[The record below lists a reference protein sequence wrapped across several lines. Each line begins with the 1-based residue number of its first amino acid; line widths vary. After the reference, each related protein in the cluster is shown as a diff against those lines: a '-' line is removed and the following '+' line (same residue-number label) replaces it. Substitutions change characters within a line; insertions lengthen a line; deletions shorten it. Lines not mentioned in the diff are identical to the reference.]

1 MEIRKFFGKS
11 VRLTALSMAC
21 IAGLS
26 ITSCADDDLAGN
38 EAQGDRG
45 TAVSFNVSDA
55 QYGAQQAA
63 GAKAAAGMPVTRA
76 AFTDRLS
83 MQGLTP
89 EDLTTQKLPVQGG
102 DGNTCLIETT
112 VAGVNPVMQ
121 DGAQTRADITT
132 TATLGD
138 FSSMGYSGANAASIS
153 GTPDWFHNEKT
164 KKTGELYNVHYWSW
178 GGNRFARFY
187 GVYPFV
193 EPSYTKVKLSDATYA
208 GAPYVDFEVEQDVKK
223 QKDLM
228 TACSGVVQ
236 YTVRNLAPQTNLKFR
251 HALTAVRFKVGQN
264 LSWNKTINKVEIIG
278 AKSKGKYTLP
288 TDETGAG
295 AGWSNQSAPQTFT
308 LGGDGTVSV
317 STSQAV
323 NNIIMGNT
331 GDNYTFYMIPQS
343 LSGVQVKIY
352 FSDGSTPIS
361 VNLSGTWKPGTTKT
375 YALSQNTSTWQY
387 QLTVTN
393 PAAAAY
399 TANTAASYTVQSYRE
414 DPVTHVQQP
423 VKWKVVGYQESTDGG
438 TTFRTETT
446 TKPAWLTALSLEEG
460 NGGTV
465 AESGTATLTKDI
477 TDRMVAYNKVM
488 QDATPK
494 GSAGNYWNLSNPTG
508 AATVQ
513 NTANSYL
520 ISAPGYYRIPLV
532 YGNAIKGG
540 ADNPGS
546 YKTSHTGTWI
556 LTNFKDH
563 ADNDITSPYINVQ
576 NSGNPATNASIVWTD
591 QSGIVDG
598 LSVTNAGANS
608 FVNFHVPADKIKNG
622 NAVIAVKNAS
632 GTIMWS
638 WHLWFDHDD
647 VLATTPV
654 VNHQGH
660 TYNFTKQTLGFAY
673 RKWDGSTYDKAR
685 VTRVVVEQAISNGG
699 VKQRGYIDITQNPGN
714 VKEIS
719 SALYQ
724 FGRKDAMPGV
734 QTVSDGSFTPNG
746 GNNMSIQNGIQNP
759 GTFYTYG
766 SSWYNTP
773 PSGYSYN
780 NLWSMENTTTSW
792 NDNAVVKTIYDP
804 SPAGFKM
811 PAFNAFT
818 GFTTNGQNSGPM
830 NVSGV
835 WDFGWN
841 FNNRISSPDA
851 TVYFPASGCR
861 SNLDGLLY
869 IVGIYGY
876 YWSAVPSSAYDG
888 CALYF
893 NQWLVSPL
901 LNIVRSYGFSVRPS
915 QNNSIDLI
923 HSIYCLWPS
932 KPQA

>member
-1 MEIRKFFGKS
+1 MKTTKF
-11 VRLTALSMAC
+11 LLSLGIFASLGMLA
-21 IAGLS
+21 
-26 ITSCADDDLAGN
+26 SCADDDLANGGGK
-38 EAQGDRG
+38 EDGDRG
-45 TAVSFNVSDA
+45 TAVTFTVSDVQDDA
-55 QYGAQQAA
+55 QNAMFAPVA
-63 GAKAAAGMPVTRA
+63 GNTRAFSGEVTRVG
-76 AFTDRLS
+76 FTSALS

-102 DGNTCLIETT
+102 DGSTCLVETT
-112 VAGVNPVMQ
+112 VAGVNPVKHT
-121 DGAQTRADITT
+121 GAQTRANISTAITDKFSSIGYRGT
-132 TATLGD
+132 TAAG
-138 FSSMGYSGANAASIS
+138 IS
-153 GTPDWFHNEKT
+153 NTPWFHNKET
-164 KKTGELYNVHYWSW
+164 NADGTLVEDIRWAWAQPYG
-178 GGNRFARFY
+178 RFY
-187 GVYPFV
+187 GISPQVTTTYNKLTV
-193 EPSYTKVKLSDATYA
+193 SDASYTST
-208 GAPYVDFEVEQDVKK
+208 PYVEFEVEQDVKK

-228 TACSGVVQ
+228 TACSGVVH
-236 YTVRNLAPQTNLKFR
+236 YATRFVAPETNLKFR
-251 HALTAVRFKVGQN
+251 HALTAVRFKVGSN
-264 LSWNKTINKVEIIG
+264 LSWNKTITKVEIIN
-278 AKSKGKYTLP
+278 AMSRGKYTLP
-288 TDETGAG
+288 TDENGTD
-295 AGWSNQSAPQTFT
+295 AGWSDLSTPATFT
-308 LGGDGTVSV
+308 LDGVNV
-317 STSQAV
+317 STSAAMNQ
-323 NNIIMGNT
+323 IILGNT
-331 GDNYTFYMIPQS
+331 DDNYTFYMIPQS
-343 LSGVQVKIY
+343 LSGVSVKIY
-352 FSDGSTPIS
+352 FSDNTSINA
-361 VNLSGTWKPGTTKT
+361 NLSGTWKAGTTKT

-387 QLTVTN
+387 QLTVGN

-399 TANTAASYTVQSYRE
+399 TATTAASYTVQSYRT
-414 DPVTHVQQP
+414 DLATGTQQP

-438 TTFRTETT
+438 TTFGTETT
-446 TKPAWLTALSLEEG
+446 TKPAWLTALSLENG
-460 NGGTV
+460 DGGTV

-477 TDRMVAYNKVM
+477 TDRLVAYNKVM
-488 QDATPK
+488 QDAAQK

-532 YGNAIKGG
+532 YGNAIKNGS
-540 ADNPGS
+540 DNPGS
-546 YKTSHTGTWI
+546 YKTSHTGTYI

-563 ADNDITSPYINVQ
+563 ANHDITSPYINVQ

-734 QTVSDGSFTPNG
+734 LTVSNGSFNPKG
-746 GNNMSIQNGIQNP
+746 GDHMSIQNGIQHP
-759 GTFYTYG
+759 EIFYTWG
-766 SSWYNTP
+766 PSWYNNP

-780 NLWSMENTTTSW
+780 NLWSMENTTTGF

-804 SPAGFKM
+804 SPVGFKM
-811 PAFNAFT
+811 PASNAFT
-818 GFTTNGQNSGPM
+818 GFTTNGQNGGTM
-830 NVSGV
+830 NVSGD
-835 WDFGWN
+835 WDNGWN

-851 TVYFPASGCR
+851 TVYFPVSGFR
-861 SNLDGLLY
+861 SIDDGSLY
-869 IVGIYGY
+869 SVGYNGC
-876 YWSAVPSSAYDG
+876 YWSAVPYGAGFGCNLNFYRWGVDPQRDNNRSS
-888 CALYF
+888 
-893 NQWLVSPL
+893 
-901 LNIVRSYGFSVRPS
+901 GFSVRPVS
-915 QNNSIDLI
+915 E
-923 HSIYCLWPS
+923 
-932 KPQA
+932 

>member
-1 MEIRKFFGKS
+1 MKTTKF
-11 VRLTALSMAC
+11 LLSLGILASLGMLA
-21 IAGLS
+21 
-26 ITSCADDDLAGN
+26 SCADDDLANGGGK
-38 EAQGDRG
+38 EEGDRG
-45 TAVSFNVSDA
+45 TAVTFTVSDA
-55 QYGAQQAA
+55 QDDAQNAMFAPVA
-63 GAKAAAGMPVTRA
+63 GNTRAFGGEVTRVG
-76 AFTDRLS
+76 FTNALS

-102 DGNTCLIETT
+102 DGSTCLIETT
-112 VAGVNPVMQ
+112 VAGVNPVKHT
-121 DGAQTRADITT
+121 GAQTRANISTAITDKFSSIGYRGT
-132 TATLGD
+132 TAAG
-138 FSSMGYSGANAASIS
+138 IS
-153 GTPDWFHNEKT
+153 TTPWFHNKET
-164 KKTGELYNVHYWSW
+164 NADGTLVEDIRWMWAQPYG
-178 GGNRFARFY
+178 RFY
-187 GVYPFV
+187 GISPQVTTAYSKLTV
-193 EPSYTKVKLSDATYA
+193 SDASYTST
-208 GAPYVDFEVEQDVKK
+208 PYVEFEVEQDVKK

-236 YTVRNLAPQTNLKFR
+236 YATRFVAPETNLKFH
-251 HALTAVRFKVGQN
+251 HALTAVRFKVGSN
-264 LSWNKTINKVEIIG
+264 LSWNNTINKVEIIG

-295 AGWSNQSAPQTFT
+295 AGWSNQSDPQTFT

-317 STSQAV
+317 STSAAV
-323 NNIIMGNT
+323 NQIIMGNT

-343 LSGVQVKIY
+343 LSGVSVKIH
-352 FSDGSTPIS
+352 FADGSTPIS

-387 QLTVTN
+387 QLTVGN

-399 TANTAASYTVQSYRE
+399 TSTTAASYTVQSYRT
-414 DPVTHVQQP
+414 DLATGTQQP

-438 TTFRTETT
+438 TTFGTETT
-446 TKPAWLTALSLEEG
+446 TKPAWLTALSLENG
-460 NGGTV
+460 DGGTV

-477 TDRMVAYNKVM
+477 TDRLVAYNKVM
-488 QDATPK
+488 QDATQK
-494 GSAGNYWNLSNPTG
+494 GSAGNYWNLSNSTG
-508 AATVQ
+508 VATVQ

-546 YKTSHTGTWI
+546 YKTSHTGTYI

-563 ADNDITSPYINVQ
+563 ANHDITSPYINVQ
-576 NSGNPATNASIVWTD
+576 NSSDPATQASIVWTD

-632 GTIMWS
+632 GTVMWS

-685 VTRVVVEQAISNGG
+685 VTRVVVEQAVSNGG

-724 FGRKDAMPGV
+724 FGRKDAFPG
-734 QTVSDGSFTPNG
+734 TDTTPDGSFNKNG
-746 GNNMSIQNGIQNP
+746 GDHMSIQNGIQHP

-766 SSWYNTP
+766 SSWYDNP
-773 PSGYSYN
+773 PSGYSYY
-780 NLWSMENTTTSW
+780 NLWSMENTITGF

-811 PAFNAFT
+811 PASNAFT
-818 GFTTNGQNSGPM
+818 GFTTTGNYSSTPSEFNISGD
-830 NVSGV
+830 
-835 WDFGWN
+835 WDNGWN
-841 FNNRISSPDA
+841 FKGTGTH
-851 TVYFPASGCR
+851 TVYFPASGYR
-861 SNLDGLLY
+861 DSD
-869 IVGIYGY
+869 VGSLGSVGSYGF
-876 YWSAVPSSAYDG
+876 YWSAVPGNSGYG
-888 CALYF
+888 CNLGF
-893 NQWLVSPL
+893 SQWSVGPQG
-901 LNIVRSYGFSVRPS
+901 NGDRSCGFSVRPVS
-915 QNNSIDLI
+915 E
-923 HSIYCLWPS
+923 
-932 KPQA
+932 

>member
-1 MEIRKFFGKS
+1 MKTTKF
-11 VRLTALSMAC
+11 LLSLGILASLGMLA
-21 IAGLS
+21 
-26 ITSCADDDLAGN
+26 SCADDNLANDGGK
-38 EAQGDRG
+38 EDGDRG
-45 TAVSFNVSDA
+45 TAVTFTVSDA
-55 QYGAQQAA
+55 QDDAQNAMFAPVA
-63 GAKAAAGMPVTRA
+63 GNTRAFGGEVTRVG
-76 AFTDRLS
+76 FTNALS

-89 EDLTTQKLPVQGG
+89 KNLTTQKLPVQGG

-112 VAGVNPVMQ
+112 VAGVNPVKHT
-121 DGAQTRADITT
+121 GAQTRANISTAIT
-132 TATLGD
+132 D
-138 FSSMGYSGANAASIS
+138 KFSSIGYRGTSSTGIS
-153 GTPDWFHNEKT
+153 TTPWFHNKET
-164 KKTGELYNVHYWSW
+164 NANGTLVEDIRWAWAQPYG
-178 GGNRFARFY
+178 RFY
-187 GVYPFV
+187 GISPQVTTAYNKLTV
-193 EPSYTKVKLSDATYA
+193 SGASYAST
-208 GAPYVDFEVEQDVKK
+208 PYVEFEVEQDVKK

-236 YTVRNLAPQTNLKFR
+236 YATRFVAPETNLKFR
-251 HALTAVRFKVGQN
+251 HALTAVRFKVGSN

-278 AKSKGKYTLP
+278 AMSKGKYTLP

-317 STSQAV
+317 STSAAV
-323 NNIIMGNT
+323 NQIIMGNT

-343 LSGVQVKIY
+343 LSGVIVKIY
-352 FSDGSTPIS
+352 FADGSTPIS

-387 QLTVTN
+387 QLTVGN

-399 TANTAASYTVQSYRE
+399 TSTTAASYTVQSYRE

-438 TTFRTETT
+438 MIFGTETT
-446 TKPAWLTALSLEEG
+446 TKPAWLTALSLESG
-460 NGGTV
+460 DGGTV
-465 AESGTATLTKDI
+465 AESGTAILTKNI
-477 TDRMVAYNKVM
+477 TDRMGAYNKVM
-488 QDATPK
+488 QDATQK
-494 GSAGNYWNLSNPTG
+494 GSAGNYWNLSNLTG
-508 AATVQ
+508 TATVQ

-546 YKTSHTGTWI
+546 YKTSHTGTYI

-563 ADNDITSPYINVQ
+563 ANHDITSPYINVQ
-576 NSGNPATNASIVWTD
+576 NGSDPATQASIVWTD

-638 WHLWFDHDD
+638 WHLWFNHDD
-647 VLATTPV
+647 VLATTTV

-673 RKWDGSTYDKAR
+673 LKWDGSTYDKAR
-685 VTRVVVEQAISNGG
+685 VTRVVVEQAVSNGG
-699 VKQRGYIDITQNPGN
+699 VKQRGYIDITQNSGN

-724 FGRKDAMPGV
+724 FGRKDAMPGTDALA
-734 QTVSDGSFTPNG
+734 QGSFTQNG
-746 GNNMSIQNGIQNP
+746 GDNMSIPNGIQNP
-759 GTFYTYG
+759 GTFYTNG
-766 SSWYNTP
+766 LSWDDNP
-773 PSGYSYN
+773 PSGYSYY
-780 NLWSMENTTTSW
+780 NLWSMENTIIRW

-811 PAFNAFT
+811 PASNAFT
-818 GFTTNGQNSGPM
+818 GFTTNGQNGGTM
-830 NVSGV
+830 NVNGA
-835 WDFGWN
+835 WDNGWN
-841 FNNRISSPDA
+841 FNNKITSPDA
-851 TVYFPASGCR
+851 TVYFPALGLRSGNIDG
-861 SNLDGLLY
+861 SLDY
-869 IVGIYGY
+869 VGYFGH
-876 YWSAVPSSAYDG
+876 YWSAVPGYAGSG
-888 CALYF
+888 CYLNFSQRNVYPQNDRF
-893 NQWLVSPL
+893 N
-901 LNIVRSYGFSVRPS
+901 RACGFSVRPVS
-915 QNNSIDLI
+915 E
-923 HSIYCLWPS
+923 
-932 KPQA
+932 

>member
-1 MEIRKFFGKS
+1 MKTTKF
-11 VRLTALSMAC
+11 LLSLGILASLGMLA
-21 IAGLS
+21 
-26 ITSCADDDLAGN
+26 SCADDDLAGN

-55 QYGAQQAA
+55 QYDAQQ
-63 GAKAAAGMPVTRA
+63 AAAGMPVTRA
-76 AFTDRLS
+76 AFADNLS

-89 EDLTTQKLPVQGG
+89 GDLTTQKIPVQGG

-112 VAGVNPVMQ
+112 VAGVNPVKHT
-121 DGAQTRADITT
+121 GVQTRANISTAIT
-132 TATLGD
+132 D
-138 FSSMGYSGANAASIS
+138 KFSSIGYRGTSATGIS
-153 GTPDWFHNEKT
+153 TTPWFHNKET
-164 KKTGELYNVHYWSW
+164 NANGTLVEDIRWMWAQPYG
-178 GGNRFARFY
+178 RFY
-187 GVYPFV
+187 GISPQVTSAYN
-193 EPSYTKVKLSDATYA
+193 KLTVSDASYA
-208 GAPYVDFEVEQDVKK
+208 STPYVEFEAETDVKK

-228 TACSGVVQ
+228 TACSGVVH
-236 YTVRNLAPQTNLKFR
+236 YATRNVAPTTNLAFR
-251 HALTAVRFKVGQN
+251 HALTAVRFKVGSN

-278 AKSKGKYTLP
+278 AMSKGIYTLP

-317 STSQAV
+317 STSAAV
-323 NNIIMGNT
+323 NQIIMGNN

-343 LSGVQVKIY
+343 LSGVSVKIY
-352 FSDGSTPIS
+352 FADGSTPIS

-387 QLTVTN
+387 QLTVGN

-399 TANTAASYTVQSYRE
+399 TSTTAASYTVQSYRQAP
-414 DPVTHVQQP
+414 DGTQQS

-438 TTFRTETT
+438 TTFGTETT
-446 TKPAWLTALSLEEG
+446 TKPAWLTALSLESG
-460 NGGTV
+460 DGGTV

-477 TDRMVAYNKVM
+477 TDRLAPYNKVL
-488 QDATPK
+488 QDAAQK
-494 GSAGNYWNLSNPTG
+494 GSAGNYYNLSNATG
-508 AATVQ
+508 ADAVQ

-546 YKTSHTGTWI
+546 YKTSHTGTYI

-563 ADNDITSPYINVQ
+563 ANHDITSPYINVQ

-746 GNNMSIQNGIQNP
+746 GDNMSIQNGIQHP
-759 GTFYTYG
+759 ETFYTWG
-766 SSWYNTP
+766 GSWYNNP
-773 PSGYSYN
+773 PSGYSYY
-780 NLWSMENTTTSW
+780 NLWSMENTITSW

-811 PAFNAFT
+811 PASNAFT
-818 GFTTNGQNSGPM
+818 GFTTTGNYSSTPSEFNISGD
-830 NVSGV
+830 
-835 WDFGWN
+835 WDNGWN
-841 FNNRISSPDA
+841 FKGTGTN
-851 TVYFPASGCR
+851 TVYFPASGYR
-861 SNLDGLLY
+861 NLNDGSLNS
-869 IVGIYGY
+869 VGNNGY
-876 YWSAVPSSAYDG
+876 YWSAVPDDTSDRG
-888 CALYF
+888 CSLYF
-893 NQWLVSPL
+893 NQWRVYPQYGGH
-901 LNIVRSYGFSVRPS
+901 RSYGFSVRPVS
-915 QNNSIDLI
+915 E
-923 HSIYCLWPS
+923 
-932 KPQA
+932 